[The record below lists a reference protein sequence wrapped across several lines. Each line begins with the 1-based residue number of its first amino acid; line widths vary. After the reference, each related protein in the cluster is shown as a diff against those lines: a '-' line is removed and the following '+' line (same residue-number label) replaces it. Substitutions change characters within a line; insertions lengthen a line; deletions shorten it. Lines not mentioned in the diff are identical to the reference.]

1 MRGPRALR
9 HCITSRQTKGEWGGV
24 AVEKL
29 ERVSRVQRVRV
40 QRVRVQRDSVEGAER
55 FKRVVMSG
63 YEWL

>member
-40 QRVRVQRDSVEGAER
+40 QRDSVEGAER